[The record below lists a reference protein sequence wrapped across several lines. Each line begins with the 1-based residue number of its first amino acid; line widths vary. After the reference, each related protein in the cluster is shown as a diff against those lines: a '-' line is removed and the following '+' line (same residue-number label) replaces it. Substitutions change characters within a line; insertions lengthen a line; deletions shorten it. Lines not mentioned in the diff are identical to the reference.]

1 MFSASAD
8 LYDLIYAGIK
18 DYAGETDRLAALLRL
33 HLPTC
38 HTVLDVGCGTGEH
51 AFRLS
56 SVHGFA
62 ADGLD
67 LDPALL
73 LIARRK
79 HPEGRFFQADMA
91 DFRLP
96 QRYDAVVSLFSSIAY
111 LVTLERVTRA
121 LRCFHG
127 HLEPGGLVVVEP
139 WFPPG
144 VLDPVRVATNRGE
157 AAGVRVERTSRVEVD
172 GRISRLHFEYD
183 VTDRDGERR
192 IEEVHELGL
201 FTPEEML
208 EAFRAAGLSATHDP
222 EGLTGRGLYVA
233 TATS

>member
-1 MFSASAD
+1 MFTATAD

-18 DYAGETDRLAALLRL
+18 DYAGETDRLAALLRR

-38 HTVLDVGCGTGEH
+38 HTILDVGCGTGEH
-51 AFRLS
+51 ACRLCAL
-56 SVHGFA
+56 HGFA

-79 HPEGRFFQADMA
+79 HPDGRYFQADMA

-121 LRCFHG
+121 LRCFRG
-127 HLEPGGLVVVEP
+127 HLAPEGLVVVEP
-139 WFPPG
+139 WLEPG
-144 VLDPVRVATNRGE
+144 ALDPSRVTTVRGE
-157 AAGVRVERTSRVEVD
+157 EAGVRVERTSRVEVV
-172 GRISRLHFEYD
+172 GRVSRLHFEYR
-183 VTDRDGERR
+183 VSDRDGERR
-192 IEEVHELGL
+192 ISEVHELGL
-201 FTPEEML
+201 FTRDEML
-208 EAFRAAGLSATHDP
+208 EAFRAAGLRATHDP
-222 EGLTGRGLYVA
+222 QGLTGRGLYLA
-233 TATS
+233 TASS